1 MLADYLIAP
10 SLNALF
16 VTGLILLAIIIL
28 IIKNYSSI
36 MRLNYYQKIML
47 LSSLTIAVGS
57 HGLMHLGVE
66 KQYNFNPYNWL

>member
-1 MLADYLIAP
+1 MLADYLVAP

-16 VTGLILLAIIIL
+16 VTGTILLLIIIL
-28 IIKNYSSI
+28 MVKNYKSI
-36 MRLNYYQKIML
+36 MNLDYYQKIML

-66 KQYNFNPYNWL
+66 KQYNFNPYNWI

>member
-10 SLNALF
+10 SLNSL
-16 VTGLILLAIIIL
+16 VITGLILLLIFIIL
-28 IIKNYSSI
+28 IKHYDSI
-36 MRLNYYQKIML
+36 MRMNYYEKIML

-66 KQYNFNPYNWL
+66 KQYNFNPYRWF

>member
-16 VTGLILLAIIIL
+16 ITGLILLFIL
-28 IIKNYSSI
+28 ILLVKNYYSI
-36 MRLNYYQKIML
+36 MRLNYYQQIML
-47 LSSLTIAVGS
+47 LTSLSIAVGS

-66 KQYNFNPYNWL
+66 KQYNFNPYTWF

>member
-16 VTGLILLAIIIL
+16 ITGLILLFIL
-28 IIKNYSSI
+28 ILLVKNYNSI

-47 LSSLTIAVGS
+47 LTSLSIAVGS

-66 KQYNFNPYNWL
+66 KQYNFNPYRWF

>member
-1 MLADYLIAP
+1 MLSDYLIAP

-16 VTGLILLAIIIL
+16 FTGLILFLIIIL
-28 IIKNYSSI
+28 LVKNYKSI
-36 MRLNYYQKIML
+36 MNLNYYQKIIL
-47 LSSLTIAVGS
+47 LTSLTAAIAT